1 MSSYPTQAG
10 AELAAREVVMRDK
23 AELLIHSHTGQ
34 IRDRPAYT
42 RHDRATSPA
51 DRAELDPYRR
61 WTRTDAPHPS
71 HPPAGRPPSR
81 PTPPRERQ
89 WRSPAPASVGDDGIQ
104 HGEGFLHQPRR

>member
-1 MSSYPTQAG
+1 MGNAFPARGTYPTQAG

-61 WTRTDAPHPS
+61 PPPVASACGATAVPPHAAP
-71 HPPAGRPPSR
+71 
-81 PTPPRERQ
+81 
-89 WRSPAPASVGDDGIQ
+89 
-104 HGEGFLHQPRR
+104 

>member
-51 DRAELDPYRR
+51 DRAELDPY
-61 WTRTDAPHPS
+61 
-71 HPPAGRPPSR
+71 
-81 PTPPRERQ
+81 PTPPTRRI
-89 WRSPAPASVGDDGIQ
+89 RLRGDRRPAPRRPVNANGEAPPPHPWGMTASSTARASSTSRG
-104 HGEGFLHQPRR
+104 GEG